1 MLRIPAILT
10 RGAAAGLLLAL
21 LCASTAGAQAYRTES
36 GHVEFHSSVP
46 LHSFTGTSEM
56 LNGRISLADSTV
68 DFYIDLNTLETGI
81 AKRDKDMRQTLETE
95 EYPFAEFYGKLASPF
110 DPGEEGPQQVT
121 VEGTFTIH
129 GISRDISLEGTL
141 NRTGEG
147 LAVKTSWTLN
157 MTDYE
162 IKPPGILFYRVSEE
176 IEIEIQATLQPEN
189 D

>member
-1 MLRIPAILT
+1 MNRIPAILT
-10 RGAAAGLLLAL
+10 RGAAAGLLVAL

-46 LHSFTGTSEM
+46 LHAFTGTSDM

-68 DFYIDLNTLETGI
+68 DFYVDLNTLETGI

-95 EYPFAEFYGKLASPF
+95 EFPFAEFFGKLATPF
-110 DPGEEGPQQVT
+110 DPQSDGPRQVT

-129 GISRDISLEGTL
+129 GISRDISVEGTL
-141 NRTGEG
+141 NRTSDG
-147 LAVKTSWTLN
+147 LVLKTSWTLN

-176 IEIEIQATLQPEN
+176 IEIELQATLQPEN
-189 D
+189 N